1 MVVAPS
7 IDVVKRR
14 VLIGSVAKL
23 GRRSGGVSTRRN
35 LNRSL
40 VLPTSTIGFM
50 GILQMVFNN
59 PIIDGNKT
67 TN

>member
-23 GRRSGGVSTRRN
+23 GSRSGGVSTRRN

-50 GILQMVFNN
+50 GILQMVFSN

>member
-1 MVVAPS
+1 MVVAPN
-7 IDVVKRR
+7 IDVVKRG
-14 VLIGSVAKL
+14 VLIGSVTKL
-23 GRRSGGVSTRRN
+23 GSRSGGVSTRRN

-40 VLPTSTIGFM
+40 VLPASTIGFM
-50 GILQMVFNN
+50 GILQMVFSN